1 MVSFDVEN
9 IYCSARAASSGD
21 DVVYFRKAQAE
32 SHDAEC
38 WVLTSDHHHDS
49 AGRFHMA
56 ERIPRACLPSI
67 DLSVDAHGT
76 VSRNK
81 HAETVA

>member
-1 MVSFDVEN
+1 MPLAMEN
-9 IYCSARAASSGD
+9 IYISARAASSGD
-21 DVVYFRKAQAE
+21 DTVDFRRAQAK
-32 SHDAEC
+32 SRDSEC
-38 WVLTSDHHHDS
+38 WTLTSDHDHDS

-56 ERIPRACLPSI
+56 ERIPRASRPKRNV
-67 DLSVDAHGT
+67 SVDAHGT